1 MREKRISRLQII
13 LVFILLCGL
22 CYYFIVFI
30 IPNFIKNE
38 DGLNAELS
46 SSGEFYSSNVSAF
59 EKSLM
64 GECNLLV
71 KFKGAETEYF
81 PPING
86 AYSIN
91 TRQINM
97 ITSSDKGYQ
106 FNRFIENEKL
116 KVKGNYYGKLYS
128 VLVDYKISAFTGKG
142 YPREPYEEEC
152 LGNFYVNV
160 HS

>member
-22 CYYFIVFI
+22 GCYFIVFI

-81 PPING
+81 PHG
-86 AYSIN
+86 DTYSIN

-106 FNRFIENEKL
+106 FDRFIENEKL

-128 VLVDYKISAFTGKG
+128 VLIDYKIATFTGKG

-152 LGNFYVNV
+152 LGNFYLNV